1 MTVLR
6 NSLARCN
13 ARHLRIKRLVQ
24 FIFADPIYHNALTN
38 CAARLCRALCRV
50 AHMCSSTVFDTANML
65 RNIRKKNPLPYSNF
79 GAVAGLWSAPDSL
92 RERGD
97 TQEGGHSFNPRT
109 AREKGLAAYG
119 QTAGVY
125 PLVRP
130 RGVSAHFVR
139 FSSGDYI

>member
-1 MTVLR
+1 
-6 NSLARCN
+6 
-13 ARHLRIKRLVQ
+13 
-24 FIFADPIYHNALTN
+24 
-38 CAARLCRALCRV
+38 
-50 AHMCSSTVFDTANML
+50 ML
-65 RNIRKKNPLPYSNF
+65 SYGRKNPLPFPYF
-79 GAVAGLWSAPDSL
+79 EAVADLWSAPDSL

-139 FSSGDYI
+139 FSSGDNI

>member
-1 MTVLR
+1 
-6 NSLARCN
+6 
-13 ARHLRIKRLVQ
+13 
-24 FIFADPIYHNALTN
+24 
-38 CAARLCRALCRV
+38 
-50 AHMCSSTVFDTANML
+50 ML
-65 RNIRKKNPLPYSNF
+65 RNKRKSNPTAVPFF
-79 GAVAGLWSAPDSL
+79 GVVAGLWSAPDPL

-125 PLVRP
+125 PLVHP